1 VGSVHRA
8 NPHDVYYDEAYVLL
22 VTLVLS
28 VRFSPATTSLPSTKG
43 LHMSISKLSVLFTA
57 VLAVGLAAFAAEE
70 KAKEFK
76 ATCPVSGTAAKQ
88 DKTAA
93 YKDGKVYFCCENCP
107 KAFAK
112 DTAKYATK
120 ANQQLVATGQAT
132 QGKCPLSGGPLN
144 AEKTVDVGGVKVTFC
159 CEKCQGKVAE
169 AKGDAQAE
177 LVFSDTAFAKAYEV
191 KKAAK

>member
-1 VGSVHRA
+1 MSIR
-8 NPHDVYYDEAYVLL
+8 N
-22 VTLVLS
+22 LS
-28 VRFSPATTSLPSTKG
+28 VMFS
-43 LHMSISKLSVLFTA
+43 A
-57 VLAVGLAAFAAEE
+57 VLAVGLFAYAAEE
-70 KAKEFK
+70 KEKDRPFK
-76 ATCPVSGTAAKQ
+76 ATCPVANKPALQ
-88 DKTAA
+88 DKVVD
-93 YKDGKVYFCCENCP
+93 YKGGKVYFCCANCP
-107 KAFAK
+107 KAFEK

-144 AEKTVDVGGVKVTFC
+144 ADKTVEVGGVKVTFC

-177 LVFSDTAFAKAYEV
+177 LVFSDAAFAKAFEV

>member
-1 VGSVHRA
+1 
-8 NPHDVYYDEAYVLL
+8 
-22 VTLVLS
+22 
-28 VRFSPATTSLPSTKG
+28 
-43 LHMSISKLSVLFTA
+43 MSISKLSVLLTA

-76 ATCPVSGTAAKQ
+76 ATCPVSGAAAKQ

-120 ANQQLVATGQAT
+120 ANHQLAATGQTT
-132 QGKCPLSGGPLN
+132 QAKCPLSGGKLN
-144 AEKTVDVGGVKVTFC
+144 PEANVEVGGVKVGFC
-159 CEKCQGKVAE
+159 CNDCKGKVAA

-177 LVFSDTAFAKAYEV
+177 LVFSDAAFAKGFEV